1 MLRTTNLDRKHVP
14 TWGVLAASSLIA
26 LLAVVFAISDTAAQS
41 DQLILKNSKEHDV
54 AIAGQ
59 EGGDRFGAAISV
71 GDINS
76 DGQVDLLVGAP
87 ESGLDS
93 NFRAGAAFG
102 FFGPIDSSVTDS
114 SQAVIK
120 FNGFDFTAGIGSG
133 VLIQDINEDGTSDLV
148 ISSQEMAVDDTRH
161 ESGVVY
167 TVLGPVGPT
176 GRTAVDIRE
185 RTDFHILGA
194 HRNYNSG
201 KGLAAGDVNND
212 GFLDLVIGTPS
223 GYELRRGGVEI
234 LLGPFDGSDIDLR
247 DDADGLLLGSTGDIS
262 STVKGDGA
270 GASVAIGDINGD
282 GVDDLVVNARSA
294 DVGEIDNGDID
305 NAGET
310 YILFGPL
317 DTLEGE
323 LKTLADVTIQG
334 VAERD
339 SASEGSLAIG
349 DLNGDGTNDLVVGSS
364 QSDASGNRAS
374 GKILIF
380 QGPIESGTYN
390 LEASAQIVI
399 EGDKALE
406 GLGSAVGIGDFNGDG
421 MADLAYSAA
430 FGDPDEE
437 RQNAGITYLM
447 FGNIFE
453 REPTPEE
460 SILPQIIIGVVGAIV
475 VLAVAIGLI
484 WWLRRMRR
492 DTMPV

>member
-1 MLRTTNLDRKHVP
+1 MLRNSELHRTRMP
-14 TWGVLAASSLIA
+14 TWGVLAASSLMA
-26 LLAVVFAISDTAAQS
+26 LFAVLFAIGDSAAQTN
-41 DQLILKNSKEHDV
+41 QLILKNEKEYDI
-54 AIAGQ
+54 AIGGQ
-59 EGGDRFGAAISV
+59 QASDRFGSAMSV

-76 DGQVDLLVGAP
+76 DGQADLLIGAP

-93 NFRAGAAFG
+93 RFRAGAAFG

-120 FNGFDFTAGIGSG
+120 FNGFDFTAGIGSA
-133 VLIQDINEDGTSDLV
+133 VLIQDINDDGVSDLV

-167 TVLGPVGPT
+167 AVLGPGGPT
-176 GRTAVDIRE
+176 GQTAVDIRE
-185 RTDFHILGA
+185 RTGFHIFGA

-201 KGLAAGDVNND
+201 KGLAAGDLNND
-212 GFLDLVIGTPS
+212 GVLDLAIGTPG

-234 LLGPFDGSDIDLR
+234 LFGPFDGSDIDLR
-247 DDADGLLLGSTGDIS
+247 DETDGLLLGSTGDHS

-270 GASVAIGDINGD
+270 GASVAIGDISGD
-282 GVDDLVVNARSA
+282 GIDDLIVNARSA
-294 DVGEIDNGDID
+294 DVGDID

-323 LKTLADVTIQG
+323 LKTLADVTLQG
-334 VAERD
+334 DAERD
-339 SASEGSLAIG
+339 SVSEGSLAID
-349 DLNGDGTNDLVVGSS
+349 DLNGDGTNDLVIGSS
-364 QSDASGNRAS
+364 QSDASGNRSA
-374 GKILIF
+374 GKVLVI
-380 QGPIESGTYN
+380 QGPIQAGTYN
-390 LEASAQIVI
+390 LEASAQVVI
-399 EGDKALE
+399 EGGKALE

-421 MADLAYSAA
+421 VSDLAYSAA
-430 FGDPDEE
+430 FGDPDEDRE
-437 RQNAGITYLM
+437 NAGITFLM

-460 SILPQIIIGVVGAIV
+460 SNLPQIIIGVFGAIV
-475 VLAVAIGLI
+475 VLAVVIGLI

-492 DTMPV
+492 GTMPV

>member
-1 MLRTTNLDRKHVP
+1 M
-14 TWGVLAASSLIA
+14 ASTSQRESA
-26 LLAVVFAISDTAAQS
+26 LVCLFW
-41 DQLILKNSKEHDV
+41 
-54 AIAGQ
+54 
-59 EGGDRFGAAISV
+59 
-71 GDINS
+71 
-76 DGQVDLLVGAP
+76 
-87 ESGLDS
+87 
-93 NFRAGAAFG
+93 
-102 FFGPIDSSVTDS
+102 
-114 SQAVIK
+114 
-120 FNGFDFTAGIGSG
+120 
-133 VLIQDINEDGTSDLV
+133 DINEDGASDLV

-176 GRTAVDIRE
+176 GQTAVDIRE

-201 KGLAAGDVNND
+201 KGLAAGDLNND
-212 GFLDLVIGTPS
+212 GVLDLVIGTPS

-349 DLNGDGTNDLVVGSS
+349 DLNGDGT
-364 QSDASGNRAS
+364 
-374 GKILIF
+374 K
-380 QGPIESGTYN
+380 
-390 LEASAQIVI
+390 
-399 EGDKALE
+399 
-406 GLGSAVGIGDFNGDG
+406 
-421 MADLAYSAA
+421 
-430 FGDPDEE
+430 
-437 RQNAGITYLM
+437 
-447 FGNIFE
+447 
-453 REPTPEE
+453 
-460 SILPQIIIGVVGAIV
+460 
-475 VLAVAIGLI
+475 
-484 WWLRRMRR
+484 
-492 DTMPV
+492 